1 MAIYGGAAPSLAG
14 SVIMLTTLALLTYG
28 LRVYC
33 RVTRKSWSVED
44 WIMTAALVGLV
55 PRRSYWW
62 LIFQGSIRRAD
73 SWMSWWC
80 FQWHWYS

>member
-28 LRVYC
+28 LRIYC

-44 WIMTAALVGLV
+44 WIMTAALVRSEAIEALLV
-55 PRRSYWW
+55 ANCCRCHSLCW
-62 LIFQGSIRRAD
+62 
-73 SWMSWWC
+73 
-80 FQWHWYS
+80 

>member
-28 LRVYC
+28 LRIYC

-44 WIMTAALVGLV
+44 WIMTAALVRPEAIEALLV
-55 PRRSYWW
+55 ANCRRCHSLCW
-62 LIFQGSIRRAD
+62 
-73 SWMSWWC
+73 
-80 FQWHWYS
+80 